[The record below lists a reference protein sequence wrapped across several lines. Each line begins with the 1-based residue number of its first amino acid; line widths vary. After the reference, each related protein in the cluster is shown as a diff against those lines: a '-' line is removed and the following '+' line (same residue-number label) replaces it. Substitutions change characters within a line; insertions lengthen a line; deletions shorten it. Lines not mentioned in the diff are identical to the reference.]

1 MPLYL
6 ALQAGTNHR
15 LRQGLAQAE
24 IEPLGKS
31 ETLHVLSNRHAHPD
45 EAVET
50 YDPAVLDFVPIAVSA
65 PTMTPKMTRGDW
77 MARIGFQ
84 NEAALHAARI
94 NPAGDVMQ
102 RAMLETLMAELNRRA
117 DVDVT
122 HPSTIYASGVVADTL
137 VQLGRIASQDRG
149 AFVAQLLAEAPIL

>member
-6 ALQAGTNHR
+6 ALDAASRHR
-15 LRQGLAQAE
+15 LRQGLAQSDV
-24 IEPLGKS
+24 EPIGDT
-31 ETLHVLSNRHAHPD
+31 ETLLVFPNRHAHPD
-45 EAVET
+45 ESVEP
-50 YDPAVLDFVPIAVSA
+50 YDATVEDFVPVA
-65 PTMTPKMTRGDW
+65 PVVTTTHKLTRGDW

-84 NEAALHAARI
+84 NEAAMHAARI

-122 HPSTIYASGVVADTL
+122 HPATIYASGVVADTL
-137 VQLGRIASQDRG
+137 VQLGRVASKDRDT
-149 AFVAQLLAEAPIL
+149 FVAMLLAEAPIT